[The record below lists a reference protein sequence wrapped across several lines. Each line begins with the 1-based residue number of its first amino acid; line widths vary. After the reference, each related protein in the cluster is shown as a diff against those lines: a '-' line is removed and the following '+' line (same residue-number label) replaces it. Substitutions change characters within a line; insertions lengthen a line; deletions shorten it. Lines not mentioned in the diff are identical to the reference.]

1 MALHEGVVIL
11 RFYYVEQQVYTHSK
25 NNTYAATELAN
36 KVGTIVMHE
45 TINLFVLPASP
56 PNGPKGMGSGA
67 MERLTSRP
75 LVSFSDSGG
84 LFRADFSSSN
94 TSSTGG

>member
-36 KVGTIVMHE
+36 KVGTIVMQ
-45 TINLFVLPASP
+45 
-56 PNGPKGMGSGA
+56 
-67 MERLTSRP
+67 
-75 LVSFSDSGG
+75 
-84 LFRADFSSSN
+84 
-94 TSSTGG
+94 